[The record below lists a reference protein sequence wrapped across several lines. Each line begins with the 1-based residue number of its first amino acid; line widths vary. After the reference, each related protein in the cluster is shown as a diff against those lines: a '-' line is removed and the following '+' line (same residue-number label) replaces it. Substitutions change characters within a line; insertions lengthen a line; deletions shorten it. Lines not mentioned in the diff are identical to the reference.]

1 MHTNWDVLGAFFI
14 GLIVA
19 YGFTPFATRLAF
31 KFNILDHPEKK
42 KAHLRPTPLLGG
54 LAIYIAF
61 LASAI
66 FSVRL
71 DSPVV
76 GIFIGLTMLLVLGL
90 VDDKIGMMPQL
101 KLSMQV
107 LAALT
112 VFKLGLRVTTIED
125 YYLCMFFTVFWI
137 VGITNAFNLLD
148 NLNGLSSGVAAIA
161 SVFFCVI
168 AFFNGNYLTATLSA
182 GVAGSCI
189 GFLKYNFPRARI
201 FMGDSGSL
209 VLGFLLACL
218 GIMGSWETETIGL
231 SLSIPIVILSYPIFD
246 TTLVTIIRIAEGRS
260 IFQGGT
266 DHSSHIL
273 AFVGLKKKR
282 AVLLIF
288 AVCFLLG
295 LSALVIKYGS
305 VLAGSVSLFLASAT
319 MFVFGLRLLYL
330 RKKMVRIKNAKKRPE
345 IHP

>member
-1 MHTNWDVLGAFFI
+1 MHTNWDVLGALFI
-14 GLIVA
+14 GFIVA
-19 YGFTPFATRLAF
+19 YGFTPFAMRLAF
-31 KFNILDHPEKK
+31 KFNILDHPEEK

-61 LASAI
+61 LASAL
-66 FSVRL
+66 FSVKL
-71 DSPVV
+71 DSPVL

-101 KLSMQV
+101 KLSMQI

-112 VFKLGLRVTTIED
+112 AFKLGLRVTTIED

-148 NLNGLSSGVAAIA
+148 NLNGLSGGVAAIA

-168 AFFNGNYLTATLSA
+168 AFFDGNYLAATLSA
-182 GVAGSCI
+182 GVTGACI
-189 GFLKYNFPRARI
+189 GFLKYNFPKARI

-218 GIMGSWETETIGL
+218 AIIGSWKTETIGL
-231 SLSIPIVILSYPIFD
+231 SLSIPIIILGYPIFD
-246 TTLVTIIRIAEGRS
+246 TTLVTIIRIVEKRS
-260 IFQGGT
+260 IFQGGK
-266 DHSSHIL
+266 DHSSHIM
-273 AFVGLKKKR
+273 AFVGLKKKK

-305 VLAGSVSLFLASAT
+305 PFVGSISLFTAAAA
-319 MFVFGLRLLYL
+319 MFAFGLRLLYL
-330 RKKMVRIKNAKKRPE
+330 RKKMVRIKDAKKRPE
-345 IHP
+345 IYP